1 MAQWI
6 FQVVLSGSY
15 RESSRCG
22 LCFVCGRGVQ
32 DVTIHSIGGRL
43 GQSRLRGLLI
53 SHPVF
58 YVVAEQCGG
67 MGG

>member
-6 FQVVLSGSY
+6 FQVVLSGSSGNLVDVDYALCVEEEY
-15 RESSRCG
+15 RMSQST
-22 LCFVCGRGVQ
+22 Q
-32 DVTIHSIGGRL
+32 L

-58 YVVAEQCGG
+58 YVVTEQCGG